1 MSEMVLKN
9 KRIYSLEQADKTK
22 HLKKKLVLT
31 FPLFIQ
37 KLEKVNSNCHK
48 DVANTL
54 CNNFKSK
61 MVYSLNTVTFT
72 WTLYVN
78 SK

>member
-1 MSEMVLKN
+1 M
-9 KRIYSLEQADKTK
+9 
-22 HLKKKLVLT
+22 LT

-37 KLEKVNSNCHK
+37 KPEKVNFNCHK